1 MVVRR
6 IHVPRRHYV
15 SGYQGVYD
23 FVKST
28 NPKDRKIL
36 DRLASHIEC
45 RHIMNGRYTPTPA
58 GITDLTVDGRLI
70 YQEAPAPADFSITSR
85 GLTIPCQKEIYIFR
99 VGPHT
104 IKLPIL

>member
-36 DRLASHIEC
+36 DRLASHIER

-85 GLTIPCQKEIYIFR
+85 GLTIPCQKGIYIVR